1 MEKIREFFKW
11 DDYQKLRLKVA
22 FILLAVPTV
31 VWSIVALFFHI
42 VIKLN
47 LYYLN
52 AFSPQEVLEVSQKI
66 ELFFEE
72 KSAFYLM
79 IFAGHLVLNLFCG
92 LHIAAR
98 LVRPFRRMAEFCKL
112 AQKNPGVIY
121 EPDFFSDFKFLT
133 SFTDYFF
140 SHLQQSRQK
149 KIWSAQTIPPHYSRV
164 RGPVFERSYFLSL
177 FIVFALMTI
186 LAVTFLYFWSI
197 DLNGELMNI
206 ALATLKKS
214 ESMEVHLFREQA
226 LLLNNIINFSAVL
239 LFLTYSVL
247 VSYFYQIA
255 AGAAFAFFSTFR
267 SYIKGQTHSRVHLI
281 GHSFLRDYGREV
293 NQYLKVVS
301 RELSPSAKMD
311 DGDVEESPDPSVPD
325 KVA

>member
-1 MEKIREFFKW
+1 MGKIKDLFKW
-11 DDYQKLRLKVA
+11 DEYQKLRLKVA
-22 FILLAVPTV
+22 LILLAVPTV

-47 LYYLN
+47 LFYLN
-52 AFSPQEVLEVSQKI
+52 AFSPNAVVEVSQKI

-72 KSAFYLM
+72 KSIFYIM
-79 IFAGHLVLNLFCG
+79 IFGGYLVLNLFCG

-112 AQKNPGVIY
+112 AQKNPGLVY

-149 KIWSAQTIPPHYSRV
+149 KSWSAQTIPPHYARV

-177 FIVFALMTI
+177 FFVFSMMTV

-197 DLNGELMNI
+197 DLNGELMNL

-214 ESMEVHLFREQA
+214 GSMEVNLFREQA
-226 LLLNNIINFSAVL
+226 NLLNSIITFSAVL
-239 LFLTYSVL
+239 LLLTYSVL
-247 VSYFYQIA
+247 IAYFYQIA

-267 SYIKGQTHSRVHLI
+267 GYIKGQTHVRVHLI

-301 RELSPSAKMD
+301 REISNPD
-311 DGDVEESPDPSVPD
+311 RVEEGEAEEASTDSFPDH
-325 KVA
+325 AA